1 MFAGNVREMNYY
13 MNEVAL
19 NTFSYF
25 DAGSRP
31 SGRKEPERFYHG
43 FVQGLIVD
51 KAGSYMV
58 KSNRE
63 SGLGRYD
70 VVMEP
75 KDASDI
81 AIIMEFKLLD
91 KEDGEET
98 LEDTARNALRQIA
111 DRKYDTDLIQRGF
124 PVERIYRYGFA
135 FEGEKC
141 LIRKA

>member
-1 MFAGNVREMNYY
+1 
-13 MNEVAL
+13 
-19 NTFSYF
+19 
-25 DAGSRP
+25 
-31 SGRKEPERFYHG
+31 
-43 FVQGLIVD
+43 
-51 KAGSYMV
+51 
-58 KSNRE
+58 
-63 SGLGRYD
+63 
-70 VVMEP
+70 MEP

-111 DRKYDTDLIQRGF
+111 DRKYDTDLIQRGI
-124 PVERIYRYGFA
+124 PAERIYRYGFA